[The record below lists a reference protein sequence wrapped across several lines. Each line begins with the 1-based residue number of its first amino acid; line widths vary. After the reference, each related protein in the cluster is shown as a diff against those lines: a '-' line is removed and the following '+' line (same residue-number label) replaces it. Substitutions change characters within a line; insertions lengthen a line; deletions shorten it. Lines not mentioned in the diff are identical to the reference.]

1 MLRVSTPFL
10 PNRSRYSLQHPNL
23 RGHDTLHAFQHL
35 FFLTEVA
42 TLAIATTPNYNKLPL
57 WFQHLFFLT
66 EVATGF
72 NYERDNWQFIVS
84 TPFLPNRSRYHI
96 IELK

>member
-66 EVATGF
+66 EVATMYGALEAYDF
-72 NYERDNWQFIVS
+72 FTVS
-84 TPFLPNRSRYHI
+84 TPFLPNRSRYRSSSV
-96 IELK
+96 